1 MAKNAPIAAVT
12 ATLNLTD
19 GLTLQMSEAG
29 NKVLNPP
36 APLPTP
42 TFAGVTTP
50 PAPSYTVPK
59 AAKP

>member
-1 MAKNAPIAAVT
+1 MAKNAPSTAVN
-12 ATLNLTD
+12 AVISLND

-36 APLPTP
+36 ASLPTP

-50 PAPSYTVPK
+50 PAPSYTVGPK
-59 AAKP
+59 AGK